1 MEFCSYLLKSAGV
14 LTLFYGVYQ
23 LFLRKETFF
32 VTNRH
37 FLLLGIFASLLLPLW
52 YFTQSVTVQ
61 VEVLDALPF
70 SENTTTAIPSELPIP
85 SETDVPAI
93 GFTQLLVGT
102 YLFGILLL
110 LIRLGIQGSS
120 LVRLLKKY
128 PSRRENG
135 LLKVPAN
142 EKTAPFSFFQ
152 YLVYN
157 PTQHSEAELQMI
169 FKHEQV
175 HIEQRHSIDVIVGNL
190 LVIFQWFNPIA
201 WLYKKVLEEN
211 LEFIADNHT
220 AQVVPSR
227 KAYQMALVKAAS
239 PWAPAL
245 TNPFYQS
252 FIKKRI
258 IMLNKSNS
266 KKHRVFKVLAIMPL
280 LALFLF
286 GFNVKKVTNYVEIPA
301 KKRSLVTEEIPA
313 SNAPEKKYKTEGNHE
328 IQNST
333 PDVEAKETDQNPERS
348 NAVILEFR
356 YEINKNTSEEELK
369 RIKDDLK
376 KNHGIDLS
384 YTTVRNDQGE
394 ITSLS
399 INYSGKGVT
408 GKNLNGNYSVSDDDG
423 IEPFFFYQDDDG
435 SSGFWSEG
443 AEERRLERMERRQED
458 LEKRKEEMEER
469 REKIEVRRMEMEK
482 RREKMEMKRKE
493 DLDKKRVE
501 LIKKSGNVAIVG
513 DERAVYEIVDLDD
526 LDADENV
533 NVVSYVVASPSGAR
547 SYIIDTDDVMEVDNV
562 KTTEYVVARPDGNV
576 AYVSSTGNAFSINKS
591 TTDAQL
597 KKIQQ
602 QMAQKNIEFKYRN
615 VKRNNRGEIT
625 GLKFSVDDHH
635 GSKSSTTIKSDGE
648 KPIDPIF
655 INQ

>member
-1 MEFCSYLLKSAGV
+1 M
-14 LTLFYGVYQ
+14 
-23 LFLRKETFF
+23 
-32 VTNRH
+32 
-37 FLLLGIFASLLLPLW
+37 
-52 YFTQSVTVQ
+52 
-61 VEVLDALPF
+61 
-70 SENTTTAIPSELPIP
+70 
-85 SETDVPAI
+85 
-93 GFTQLLVGT
+93 
-102 YLFGILLL
+102 
-110 LIRLGIQGSS
+110 
-120 LVRLLKKY
+120 
-128 PSRRENG
+128 
-135 LLKVPAN
+135 
-142 EKTAPFSFFQ
+142 
-152 YLVYN
+152 
-157 PTQHSEAELQMI
+157 
-169 FKHEQV
+169 
-175 HIEQRHSIDVIVGNL
+175 
-190 LVIFQWFNPIA
+190 
-201 WLYKKVLEEN
+201 
-211 LEFIADNHT
+211 
-220 AQVVPSR
+220 
-227 KAYQMALVKAAS
+227 
-239 PWAPAL
+239 
-245 TNPFYQS
+245 
-252 FIKKRI
+252 
-258 IMLNKSNS
+258 
-266 KKHRVFKVLAIMPL
+266 
-280 LALFLF
+280 
-286 GFNVKKVTNYVEIPA
+286 
-301 KKRSLVTEEIPA
+301 
-313 SNAPEKKYKTEGNHE
+313 
-328 IQNST
+328 
-333 PDVEAKETDQNPERS
+333 
-348 NAVILEFR
+348 ILEFR